1 MLDRYLLFVI
11 GFLVSILFA
20 PIIIKFIKKLKC
32 GQNILSYVDSHMVKQ
47 GTPTMGGIIFLLSL
61 IAVFLVSFNEN
72 CRLISVVVLV
82 TFSYGLLGFLD
93 DFLKIKLKHNEG
105 LKAYQKFVGQLGIAI
120 IIAIFIYKTNMVGNY
135 IYLPFGMKTVEIDWW
150 IIPFVVV
157 FFVAVTNSVNLT
169 DGLDGL
175 AGGVSMVN
183 VVCIALV
190 VMAVANG
197 MELNQIKAEYLS
209 IANVCFGLA
218 GAILGYLMFNW
229 YPASVFMGDTG
240 SLALGGFIACVL
252 AFTNL
257 YLMMFFV
264 GIMFV
269 LNTLSVVLQVGYYK
283 LTKKRIFK
291 MAPLHHHFEKSGI
304 RETKIVFAY
313 IAITIVMMF
322 LSLIIF
328 K

>member
-135 IYLPFGMKTVEIDWW
+135 IYLPFGMKTVEMGWW

>member
-135 IYLPFGMKTVEIDWW
+135 IYLPFGMKTVEMGWW

-190 VMAVANG
+190 VIAVANG

-209 IANVCFGLA
+209 IANVYFGLA

-313 IAITIVMMF
+313 IAITIVMML

>member
-135 IYLPFGMKTVEIDWW
+135 IYLPFGMKTVEIGWW